1 MREGE
6 EPPGGDRGGRRGEKR
21 ERQGDFEEER
31 KEKVFSDDMHAFD
44 MSNAPAVLIG
54 FDGLQRAR
62 DGTTNGNTETRHGL
76 ISHN

>member
-1 MREGE
+1 
-6 EPPGGDRGGRRGEKR
+6 
-21 ERQGDFEEER
+21 
-31 KEKVFSDDMHAFD
+31 